1 MTLTPPIGLN
11 SAVLCKITWIEGLQK
26 QFAFLGGVQ
35 RGSGDK
41 EGPDSERERR
51 RNQNSNK
58 KQDRETEIQR
68 LTDRKA
74 KKE

>member
-41 EGPDSERERR
+41 EGPDSERE
-51 RNQNSNK
+51 
-58 KQDRETEIQR
+58 
-68 LTDRKA
+68 
-74 KKE
+74 KEEPKLK